1 MCRVQSLRYEPK
13 LLFFSSQSPSM
24 RDQTLLF
31 MVQSAIWQAQHLK
44 PLKIYFCYQ
53 NICEGPELNFRVQ
66 TLLFPSKVPFL
77 ECFNGWSMLVLRPK
91 SSFDPKTSFTAW
103 SFHCSAQSQDQ
114 RFISW
119 GREEPEL
126 STGHFLRAARLTQ
139 VVLVGDR
146 EMPFCSSLPLC
157 TRLWKRTL
165 LIETSVHKHGRFG
178 FKQGG
183 FGS

>member
-1 MCRVQSLRYEPK
+1 
-13 LLFFSSQSPSM
+13 M

-31 MVQSAIWQAQHLK
+31 TIQSAVWQAQHLK